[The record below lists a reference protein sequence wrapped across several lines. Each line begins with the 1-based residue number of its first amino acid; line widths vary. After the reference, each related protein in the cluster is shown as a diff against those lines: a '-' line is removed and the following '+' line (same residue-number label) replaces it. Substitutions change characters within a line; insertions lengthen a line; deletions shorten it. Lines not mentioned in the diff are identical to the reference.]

1 MKISSILS
9 SLIAGLFLSAC
20 STLPPTLGTMS
31 EAYSKALEEH
41 ERNNIFINILRA
53 SHDLPMHFTTIQT
66 LQGTGLLKSTSGLT
80 GKLYGQLFDNAAL
93 NITLE
98 SSRGFSFS
106 LAALDNE
113 KFIKSFV
120 SDISIENFNIFST
133 SDQIDNRLTY
143 SLLVADIR
151 INPGSTGQIQYK
163 NLPNALDYQAFQS
176 ELKELLGAGLQTE
189 TATNQT
195 PLGMPLTRA
204 EAINFYSA
212 KANAVDDSL
221 KMVQVGPADDPK
233 YQPTL
238 TSKNSRFCLAAATA
252 GDYTSASLGTSI
264 ECSGK
269 RLKAQATK
277 SARDQLALNLR
288 SSRDVFRYLGQ
299 ISEAQTRDQSPW
311 SATLQSGAGTPSSS
325 AEALLLVKKG
335 PVPLGLKTIAAA
347 EYFGTMYYV
356 PLENSGNSA
365 KVFEFLSLLLSISKV
380 SGSIPASPG
389 IILQ

>member
-1 MKISSILS
+1 
-9 SLIAGLFLSAC
+9 
-20 STLPPTLGTMS
+20 MS

-66 LQGTGLLKSTSGLT
+66 LQGTGLLKATSGLT
-80 GKLYGQLFDNAAL
+80 GKLSVNIFNNAAL
-93 NITLE
+93 STTLE

-120 SDISIENFNIFST
+120 SDISIEYFNIFST
-133 SDQIDNRLTY
+133 SDQIDNKLTY

-151 INPGSTGQIQYK
+151 TNPGSTGQIQYK
-163 NLPNALDYQAFQS
+163 NLPNPRDYQAFQS

-195 PLGMPLTRA
+195 PLGLPLTRA
-204 EAINFYSA
+204 EAISFYSA
-212 KANAVDDSL
+212 KANALDDSL

-238 TSKNSRFCLAAATA
+238 TSKRSRFCLAAAMA
-252 GDYTSASLGTSI
+252 GDYASASLGTLI
-264 ECSGK
+264 DCNG
-269 RLKAQATK
+269 RRQTAQSPKLAK
-277 SARDQLALNLR
+277 DQLALNLR

-299 ISEAQTRDQSPW
+299 IAVAQTRDQSPW
-311 SATLQSGAGTPSSS
+311 SATLQSGAGMPDSG
-325 AEALLLVKKG
+325 AEVMLLVKKG
-335 PVPLGLKTIAAA
+335 PVPLGLKTIAAV